1 MVDKIVSIIFCY
13 KKNFT
18 QYNLIEKRKN
28 MINKK
33 NLWFLTLFSLVL
45 VLSVYYITMPS
56 ELLLTNNGE
65 NIDSVDS
72 VETSIE
78 EATVVEA
85 LKTEDNANTLE
96 EINKLKETI
105 GSEKTTTED
114 KNKAFDAIRLLN
126 QISSKEELLEEKI
139 KTNHNLESFIKIDGD
154 QIRVVID
161 SDDHSNSI
169 ANNIMKTIQSNFDT
183 KQYISIQFK

>member
-1 MVDKIVSIIFCY
+1 
-13 KKNFT
+13 
-18 QYNLIEKRKN
+18 

-56 ELLLTNNGE
+56 ELLVTNNSD
-65 NIDSVDS
+65 NIDSIQ
-72 VETSIE
+72 TNIE
-78 EATVVEA
+78 ESSVVEA
-85 LKTEDNANTLE
+85 LKSEDNTNTIE

-105 GSEKTTTED
+105 ANKETSTED
-114 KNKAFDAIRLLN
+114 KNEAFDALKTLN

-139 KTNHNLESFIKIDGD
+139 KTTYDLDSFIKIDGD

-161 SDDHSNSI
+161 SNDHSNTI
-169 ANNIMKTIQSNFDT
+169 ANNIMRTIQNNFDT

>member
-1 MVDKIVSIIFCY
+1 
-13 KKNFT
+13 
-18 QYNLIEKRKN
+18 

-56 ELLLTNNGE
+56 ELLLTNNSE
-65 NIDSVDS
+65 NIDSVDNI
-72 VETSIE
+72 ETNIE
-78 EATVVEA
+78 ESSVVEA
-85 LKTEDNANTLE
+85 LKTEDNTNTLE

-105 GSEKTTTED
+105 AKTETTTED
-114 KNKAFDAIRLLN
+114 KNEAFDTIKTLN

-139 KTNHNLESFIKIDGD
+139 KTTHNLDSFIKIDGD

-161 SDDHSNSI
+161 SDDHSNTI
-169 ANNIMKTIQSNFDT
+169 ANNIMRTIQNNFDT

>member
-1 MVDKIVSIIFCY
+1 
-13 KKNFT
+13 
-18 QYNLIEKRKN
+18 

-56 ELLLTNNGE
+56 ELLVSNNGE
-65 NIDSVDS
+65 NINSI
-72 VETSIE
+72 ETSIE
-78 EATVVEA
+78 EVSVVEA
-85 LKTEDNANTLE
+85 LKVEDNTNTLE

-105 GSEKTTTED
+105 VSDESSTED
-114 KNKAFDAIRLLN
+114 KNQAFDAIRLLN

-139 KTNHNLESFIKIDGD
+139 KTTHNLDSFIKIDGD
-154 QIRVVID
+154 QIRVVIN
-161 SDDHSNSI
+161 SDDHSSSI
-169 ANNIMKTIQSNFDT
+169 ANNIMRTIQNNFDT

>member
-1 MVDKIVSIIFCY
+1 
-13 KKNFT
+13 
-18 QYNLIEKRKN
+18 

-45 VLSVYYITMPS
+45 VLSVYYITMPT
-56 ELLLTNNGE
+56 ELLITNNSE
-65 NIDSVDS
+65 HIDTI
-72 VETSIE
+72 ETNIE
-78 EATVVEA
+78 EASVVEA
-85 LKTEDNANTLE
+85 LKTEDTNNTLE

-105 GSEKTTTED
+105 ANNETTTED
-114 KNKAFDAIRLLN
+114 KNQAFDALRLLN

-139 KTNHNLESFIKIDGD
+139 KTVYNLNSFIKIDGD

-161 SDDHSNSI
+161 SDEHSNSI
-169 ANNIMKTIQSNFDT
+169 ANNIMRTIQNNFDT

>member
-1 MVDKIVSIIFCY
+1 
-13 KKNFT
+13 
-18 QYNLIEKRKN
+18 

-56 ELLLTNNGE
+56 ELLVSNNGE
-65 NIDSVDS
+65 NINSI
-72 VETSIE
+72 ETSIE
-78 EATVVEA
+78 EVSVVEA
-85 LKTEDNANTLE
+85 LKVEDNTNTLE

-105 GSEKTTTED
+105 VSDESSTED
-114 KNKAFDAIRLLN
+114 KNQAFDAIRLLN

-139 KTNHNLESFIKIDGD
+139 KTTHNLDSFIKIDGD
-154 QIRVVID
+154 QIRVVIN

-169 ANNIMKTIQSNFDT
+169 ANNIMRTIQNNFDT